1 MNNISYPKIMGI
13 HHVTCRLTTSGL
25 DNVSA
30 IIEAMAWLCG
40 DEELLVVDKTKSFH
54 GPQINLV
61 TAKIKKNKQ
70 IKEFF
75 GKLISGDFNKILDNL
90 EQRIDSSNTLHMRL
104 CLDSLIGQKITF
116 SDKKSKT
123 VKCNVK
129 VKVYSEQNVID
140 NLTKFLSTC

>member
-1 MNNISYPKIMGI
+1 MGI

-25 DNVSA
+25 DNVSV
-30 IIEAMAWLCG
+30 IIEAMTWLCG

-61 TAKIKKNKQ
+61 TAKISKNKH

-75 GKLISGDFNKILDNL
+75 RKIINSDFNKVLDNL

-104 CLDSLIGQKITF
+104 CLDSLIGQKISFT
-116 SDKKSKT
+116 DAKSKT

-129 VKVYSEQNVID
+129 VKVFSGQNVVD
-140 NLTKFLSTC
+140 NLTEYLNTC

>member
-1 MNNISYPKIMGI
+1 MNNISYAKTMGI

-25 DNVSA
+25 DNVSV
-30 IIEAMAWLCG
+30 IMEAMAWLCG

-104 CLDSLIGQKITF
+104 CIDSLIEQKITF
-116 SDKKSKT
+116 SDAKSKT

-140 NLTKFLSTC
+140 NLTEFISTC

>member
-1 MNNISYPKIMGI
+1 MNNISYAKTMGI
-13 HHVTCRLTTSGL
+13 HHVTCRLTASGL
-25 DNVSA
+25 DNVSV
-30 IIEAMAWLCG
+30 IIEAMSWLCG
-40 DEELLVVDKTKSFH
+40 GEELLVVDKTKSFH

-116 SDKKSKT
+116 SDAKSKT

-140 NLTKFLSTC
+140 NLTEFISTC

>member
-1 MNNISYPKIMGI
+1 MGI

-25 DNVSA
+25 DNVSV

-75 GKLISGDFNKILDNL
+75 GKLISGNFNKILDNL

-116 SDKKSKT
+116 SDAKSKT

-140 NLTKFLSTC
+140 NLTEFISTC

>member
-1 MNNISYPKIMGI
+1 MGI

-25 DNVSA
+25 DNVSV
-30 IIEAMAWLCG
+30 IMEAMAWLCG

-116 SDKKSKT
+116 SDAKSKT

-140 NLTKFLSTC
+140 NLTEFISTC

>member
-1 MNNISYPKIMGI
+1 
-13 HHVTCRLTTSGL
+13 TSGL
-25 DNVSA
+25 DNVSV
-30 IIEAMAWLCG
+30 IMEAMAWLCG

-116 SDKKSKT
+116 SDAKSKT

-140 NLTKFLSTC
+140 NLTEFISTC

>member
-1 MNNISYPKIMGI
+1 MNNISYAKTMGI

-25 DNVSA
+25 DNVSV
-30 IIEAMAWLCG
+30 IMEAMAWLCG

-116 SDKKSKT
+116 SDAKSKT

-140 NLTKFLSTC
+140 NLTEFISTC

>member
-1 MNNISYPKIMGI
+1 MGI
-13 HHVTCRLTTSGL
+13 HHVNCRLTTSGL
-25 DNVSA
+25 DNVSV

-90 EQRIDSSNTLHMRL
+90 EQRIDDSNTLHMRL

-116 SDKKSKT
+116 FGCK
-123 VKCNVK
+123 
-129 VKVYSEQNVID
+129 I
-140 NLTKFLSTC
+140 

>member
-1 MNNISYPKIMGI
+1 MGI

-54 GPQINLV
+54 GPHINLV

-75 GKLISGDFNKILDNL
+75 GKLLSGDFKKILDNL

-104 CLDSLIGQKITF
+104 CLDSLVGQKITF
-116 SDKKSKT
+116 SDAKSKT

-129 VKVYSEQNVID
+129 VKVYSEQNVVD
-140 NLTKFLSTC
+140 NLTAFINTC

>member
-1 MNNISYPKIMGI
+1 MGI

-25 DNVSA
+25 DNVSV
-30 IIEAMAWLCG
+30 IMEAMAWLCG

-75 GKLISGDFNKILDNL
+75 GKLISGYFNKILDNL

-116 SDKKSKT
+116 SDAKSKT

-140 NLTKFLSTC
+140 NLTEFISTC

>member
-1 MNNISYPKIMGI
+1 MNDINYAKTMGI

-25 DNVSA
+25 DDVSV

-40 DEELLVVDKTKSFH
+40 GEELLVVDKTKSFH

-61 TAKIKKNKQ
+61 TAKIKKNKL
-70 IKEFF
+70 IKDFF
-75 GKLISGDFNKILDNL
+75 RRLISGDFSKILDNL

-104 CLDSLIGQKITF
+104 CLDSLIGQEISF
-116 SDKKSKT
+116 SDAKSKT

-129 VKVYSEQNVID
+129 VKVYSGQNVLD
-140 NLTKFLSTC
+140 NLTEFVNTC

>member
-1 MNNISYPKIMGI
+1 MGI

-25 DNVSA
+25 DNVSV
-30 IIEAMAWLCG
+30 IMEAMAWLCG

-61 TAKIKKNKQ
+61 TAKIKKDKQ

-75 GKLISGDFNKILDNL
+75 GKLISGYFNKILDNL
-90 EQRIDSSNTLHMRL
+90 ELRIDSSNTLHMRL

-116 SDKKSKT
+116 SDAKSKT

-140 NLTKFLSTC
+140 NLTEFISTC